1 MKKITTLLFTL
12 VFSLTMFAQNQ
23 KTLPMVDITLVDV
36 TATTVKASFTPNA
49 ACASYYIL
57 ISTADQMTMFSG
69 MFGVPIDSLVHRWGI
84 LKDSSYTHLWS
95 GQDAATEYTIYA
107 SPMDGSGD
115 VFPLQTLI
123 VTTISGGGSGLAEID
138 LQVSEI
144 TANSVRLIAT
154 PNDQTSVF
162 HNGLI
167 TVSYYNEIGADQVTE
182 YFKTDGQPQY
192 ETDDW
197 TWLELT
203 PETAYYAIGIGQNAD
218 GVWGPT
224 ARVEFTT
231 LSELGLKELDRLESK
246 ITLFPNPCSG
256 TFNFKSLD
264 QNSGT
269 ISIYNSTGQKVYEQ
283 KVSGLESTINANGL
297 ENGLYHVIFNS
308 EDSGKIAAQ
317 KLIISK

>member
-12 VFSLTMFAQNQ
+12 FFSLTMFAQNQ
-23 KTLPMVDITLVDV
+23 KTAPMVDITLVDISN
-36 TATTVKASFTPNA
+36 TTVEVSFAPNA
-49 ACASYYIL
+49 TCASYYFL
-57 ISTADQMTMFSG
+57 IGNADQMTMFSA
-69 MFGVPIDSLVHRWGI
+69 MFGVPIDSLVHRWGV
-84 LKDSSYTHLWS
+84 LKDTAYTHLWT
-95 GQDAATEYTIYA
+95 GQDGATEYTIYA

-115 VFPLQTLI
+115 VFPMQTLI
-123 VTTISGGGSGLAEID
+123 VTTLVGGGSGLAEID

-154 PNDQTSVF
+154 PNDQTAVF

-167 TVSYYNEIGADQVTE
+167 SVSYYNEIGEDEVNE
-182 YFKTDGQPQY
+182 YFKTGQPLY
-192 ETDDW
+192 ETDNW
-197 TWLELT
+197 TWLELL
-203 PETAYYAIGIGQNAD
+203 PEIAYYAIGIGQNAD

-231 LSELGLKELDRLESK
+231 LSELGLRELDVQESK
-246 ITLFPNPCSG
+246 ITLFPNPSSG

-297 ENGLYHVIFNS
+297 ANGLYHVIFNS
-308 EDSGKIAAQ
+308 KNSGKIAAQ